1 MQIIARQHASPLRT
15 RFTDAVAAAVYPNPN
30 KGNRVRRRDGGGD
43 EAEEETEAT
52 YLYQARAVV
61 APSPADL
68 AAESRS
74 GAVAESRAAG
84 GRLTTRER
92 EKGAWS
98 RLGCG

>member
-74 GAVAESRAAG
+74 GAVAES
-84 GRLTTRER
+84 LRER
-92 EKGAWS
+92 DDS
-98 RLGCG
+98 RESREQATRIPGLG